1 MKYSLIKPI
10 NQNYTATEQIL
21 TNRNIPKEEIPHYL
35 NTTWADV
42 AQPESFGLEL
52 LKEAATELIYA
63 VNLNIDTFLIV
74 DADCDGF
81 TSSALLYNYLYDAFP
96 TWVAAHLHYLLHDN
110 KQHGLSD
117 HIQFLEEGRLTSG
130 KPFLILIPDAGS
142 NDTEQCKKL
151 NELNCSIIVLDH
163 HICDKENPYAFVINN
178 QNSDYPNKELSGV
191 GVTWQFC
198 RYLDELLD
206 QNYADNYLDLVAL
219 GNVADMMS
227 LTSIE
232 TKHLIQEGLKE
243 ENLKNPFI
251 VYMIEKNRY
260 SLGEV
265 ITPIG
270 VAFYIAPFVNAIVRS
285 GTMDEKILVFRS
297 MLKLKAFEEIPSTKR
312 GHAAGAKEKLVEQ
325 AVRVATNV
333 KARQTKAQ
341 EAGLE
346 KLKSKIETDHILDNK
361 AMIFLLE
368 PGEIDRNIAG
378 LIANKM
384 MAEYQR
390 PCCILTRVEESL
402 DESIPPWEDI
412 PANAKRISYQGSARG
427 CDKVGIT
434 EFKSMC
440 AATGEI
446 MYATGH
452 EGAFGLGIE
461 EDKIDRFIKK
471 INEILKD
478 MPTVPVYR
486 VDYIWEAKE
495 VQPQI
500 VLDIAG
506 LEALWGKD
514 LDEALIALKNIRITP
529 NMVTVY
535 DKNTLTLKIELPN
548 GISIMKFRASE
559 IDKLKFLDNNT
570 GYIDVNI
577 VAKCNKNEWM
587 GNITPQL
594 FIEDYEIIDSN
605 KYFF

>member
-1 MKYSLIKPI
+1 MKFNLINPI
-10 NQNYTATEQIL
+10 NPKYNAIQQVL
-21 TNRNIPKEEIPHYL
+21 TNRGIPLQDIDHYL
-35 NTTWADV
+35 NTTDKDV
-42 AQPESFGLEL
+42 ASFEQLNPGLM
-52 LKEAATELIYA
+52 KKAAAQLIKTIKA
-63 VNLNIDTFLIV
+63 EEDATIIV
-74 DADCDGF
+74 DSDCDGF
-81 TSSALLYNYLYDAFP
+81 TSAALLFNYLYDAFP
-96 TWVAAHLHYLLHDN
+96 YWVENHLTYMMHN
-110 KQHGLSD
+110 GKQHGLNDQIDWLLQNTWDIS
-117 HIQFLEEGRLTSG
+117 TV
-130 KPFLILIPDAGS
+130 LIPDAGS
-142 NDTEQCKKL
+142 NDVSECAKL
-151 NELNCSIIVLDH
+151 FKAGIATIVLDH
-163 HICDKENPYAFVINN
+163 HICDVKNEYAIVINN
-178 QNSDYPNKELSGV
+178 QNCDYPNKALSGV

-198 RYLDELLD
+198 RFLDSLLQTD
-206 QNYADNYLDLVAL
+206 YANNYLDLVAL
-219 GNVADMMS
+219 GNIADMMS
-227 LTSIE
+227 LHSFE
-232 TKHLIQEGLKE
+232 TKHLIQKGLKE

-402 DESIPPWEDI
+402 DESIPPWEEI
-412 PANAKRISYQGSARG
+412 PPNAKRISYQGSARG

-461 EDKIDRFIKK
+461 EDKIDSFIEK
-471 INEILKD
+471 INEALKD

-486 VDYIWEAKE
+486 VDYIWEAKD
-495 VQPQI
+495 VQPQTI
-500 VLDIAG
+500 LDIAG

-514 LDEALIALKNIRITP
+514 LDETLIALKNIRVTP
-529 NMVTVY
+529 GMVTVY
-535 DKNTLTLKIELPN
+535 DKNTLTLKIELSN

-559 IDKLKFLDNNT
+559 LDKLKFLDNNT